1 MRAAAERVIVGQ
13 TGMGWLWKIDG
24 FIWLLG
30 ALLAAVGVVD
40 GLRSGRSIMGMLR
53 STWIYSS
60 GLVFI
65 LGGVLLLVIV
75 LRWRAYREEADL
87 LRKYPPRTR

>member
-1 MRAAAERVIVGQ
+1 
-13 TGMGWLWKIDG
+13 MGWLRKIDG

-40 GLRSGRSIMGMLR
+40 GLRSGRSLMDMLR

-60 GLVFI
+60 GLVFM
-65 LGGVLLLVIV
+65 LGGILLLVIV
-75 LRWRAYREEADL
+75 LRWRATREEADL
-87 LRKYPPRTR
+87 LRKYPRR

>member
-1 MRAAAERVIVGQ
+1 
-13 TGMGWLWKIDG
+13 MGWLWKIDG
-24 FIWLLG
+24 FIWLVG

-40 GLRSGRSIMGMLR
+40 GLRAGRSLMGMLR

-65 LGGVLLLVIV
+65 LGGLLLLVIV
-75 LRWRAYREEADL
+75 LRWRASREEADL
-87 LRKYPPRTR
+87 LRKYPPRAR

>member
-1 MRAAAERVIVGQ
+1 MSR
-13 TGMGWLWKIDG
+13 LWKIDG

-40 GLRSGRSIMGMLR
+40 GLRSGRSVMDMLR

-60 GLVFI
+60 GLVFV
-65 LGGVLLLVIV
+65 LGGVLLLIVV
-75 LRWRAYREEADL
+75 LRWPASREEADL
-87 LRKYPPRTR
+87 LRKYPPQAH

>member
-1 MRAAAERVIVGQ
+1 
-13 TGMGWLWKIDG
+13 MGWLWKIDG
-24 FIWLLG
+24 AIWLVG

-40 GLRSGRSIMGMLR
+40 GVRSGRSLVGMLR

-65 LGGVLLLVIV
+65 LGGVVLLVV
-75 LRWRAYREEADL
+75 VVRWRASREEAEL
-87 LRKYPPRTR
+87 SRKYPPRAR